1 MTLSYLQIVRIIDRM
16 RKILSSRGAR
26 GPTGLYRIFTTM
38 DTSGDGVLDFG
49 EFQQA
54 IKELKLALTNQE
66 IRSLFVQFDT
76 DGNADHHIGTSVG
89 NDNKNSCDFLT

>member
-1 MTLSYLQIVRIIDRM
+1 
-16 RKILSSRGAR
+16 
-26 GPTGLYRIFTTM
+26 M